1 MTVFV
6 TGASGHIGA
15 NLVRELTRRKRPV
28 RAFIHED
35 TRGVEG
41 LDIDI
46 IKGDILDYPSLL
58 RAIKGSDT
66 VYHLAAR
73 ISIIGDRQG
82 TVRKVNVT
90 GTQNIIR
97 ACQECGIRRLIHFS
111 SIHAYCPFPLDQ
123 PVDEMR
129 SFSNARSPAYD
140 CSKADGTREVLEAV
154 KRGLDAV
161 VISPTAVIGP
171 NDFKPS
177 RMGQV
182 LIKLYQ
188 RRFIALI
195 KGGYDWVDARDVVR
209 GALLAEERAKSG
221 SQFILSGH
229 RASLREI
236 AEMIRE
242 MRGIKPPRF
251 TAPLWLARL
260 AAPFS
265 EAAAVL
271 RKRNALLT
279 SEALRALR
287 THQSISRRRAEAC
300 LGYSP
305 RPLKVTI
312 RDTIEWL
319 EKMELLD

>member
-6 TGASGHIGA
+6 TGSSGHIGA
-15 NLVRELTRRKRPV
+15 NLVRELIRRKRPV
-28 RAFIHED
+28 RALVHKD

-46 IKGDILDYPSLL
+46 VKGDILDYPGLI
-58 RAIKGSDT
+58 RTMKGCDV

-73 ISIIGDRQG
+73 ISIIGDKRR
-82 TVRKVNVT
+82 TVRKINVT
-90 GTQNIIR
+90 GTRNVIK
-97 ACQECGIRRLIHFS
+97 ACLECGIKRLIHFS

-123 PVDEMR
+123 PVDETR

-140 CSKADGTREVLEAV
+140 CSKADSTREVLKTV

-182 LIKLYQ
+182 LIKLHN
-188 RRFIALI
+188 RKFIALI
-195 KGGYDWVDARDVVR
+195 KEGYDWVDVRDVVR
-209 GALLAEERAKSG
+209 GALLAEERAEAG
-221 SQFILSGH
+221 SQVILSGH
-229 RASLREI
+229 WASLREI
-236 AEMIRE
+236 AEMIGD

-251 TAPLWLARL
+251 TAPMWLARL

-271 RKRNALLT
+271 CKRNALLT

-287 THQSISRRRAEAC
+287 THQLISRERAEEL

-312 RDTIEWL
+312 HDTLKWL
-319 EKMELLD
+319 EKKGLLD

>member
-15 NLVRELTRRKRPV
+15 NLVRELIRRKRPV
-28 RAFIHED
+28 RALIHKD

-41 LDIDI
+41 LDIDV
-46 IKGDILDYPSLL
+46 IKGDILDYPSLVKAM
-58 RAIKGSDT
+58 RGCDV

-82 TVRKVNVT
+82 MVRRVNVT
-90 GTQNIIR
+90 GTQNIIT
-97 ACQECGIRRLIHFS
+97 ASQECGIRRLIHFS
-111 SIHAYCPFPLDQ
+111 SIHAYCPYPLNQ
-123 PVDEMR
+123 CIDETR
-129 SFSNARSPAYD
+129 SFSNERSPAYD
-140 CSKADGTREVLEAV
+140 CSKADGAREVLEAV
-154 KRGLDAV
+154 KNGIDAV
-161 VISPTAVIGP
+161 IISPTAVIGP

-182 LIKLYQ
+182 LLKLYH
-188 RRFIALI
+188 RKFISLI

-209 GALLAEERAKSG
+209 GALLAEERAEAG

-229 RASLREI
+229 WSSICEI

-242 MRGIKPPRF
+242 IRGIKPPFF
-251 TAPLWLARL
+251 TAPLWLAGL

-265 EAAAVL
+265 EAAAVVL
-271 RKRNALLT
+271 KRNPLLT

-287 THQSISRRRAEAC
+287 THQFISRTRAEER

-319 EKMELLD
+319 EKKGFLD

>member
-1 MTVFV
+1 MNVFV

-15 NLVRELTRRKRPV
+15 NLVRELIRLKRPV

-35 TRGVEG
+35 TRGVQG

-46 IKGDILDYPSLL
+46 VKGDILDYTGLVK
-58 RAIKGSDT
+58 AMKDCDV

-82 TVRKVNVT
+82 MVRRINVT

-97 ACQECGIRRLIHFS
+97 ACRECRIRRLIHFS
-111 SIHAYCPFPLDQ
+111 SIHAYSPFPLNQ
-123 PVDEMR
+123 YIDETR

-140 CSKADGTREVLEAV
+140 CSKADGAREVLEAV
-154 KRGLDAV
+154 KSGIDAV

-177 RMGQV
+177 RMGNV

-188 RRFIALI
+188 RKFISLI

-209 GALLAEERAKSG
+209 GALLAEEKAEAG

-229 RASLREI
+229 WSSIREI

-242 MRGIKPPRF
+242 MRGIKPPFF
-251 TAPLWLARL
+251 TAPLWLASL
-260 AAPFS
+260 AVPFS
-265 EAAAVL
+265 EAAALL
-271 RKRNALLT
+271 RRKNALLT

-287 THQSISRRRAEAC
+287 THQFISRRRAEEC

-305 RPLKVTI
+305 RPFKVTI
-312 RDTIEWL
+312 RDTIEWH
-319 EKMELLD
+319 EKKGLLD